1 MLKHLGFRNTLVLF
15 AAWTLVGCASDPK
28 KPDGSSV
35 RVSHEKP
42 GSDCEQLEQVIGSS
56 PTTKDAYSKA
66 LADIKKEAA
75 LITGNYVKIVAI
87 SAHGSAIRG
96 IAYRCH

>member
-1 MLKHLGFRNTLVLF
+1 MLKSVYLVVLLF
-15 AAWTLVGCASDPK
+15 AASTFVGCASDPK
-28 KPDGSSV
+28 MPDGNSV

-42 GSDCEQLEQVIGSS
+42 GGDCQQLGQVIGSS
-56 PTTKDAYSKA
+56 STAKDAYSKA
-66 LADIKKEAA
+66 LADVKKEAA

-96 IAYRCH
+96 IAYRCQ